1 MGDKELPGKSF
12 LMKYH
17 LFWPH
22 VPAVLV
28 PAWRFGFKSQYFVS
42 VPIGNDC
49 HLDQNPQNDV
59 ETSHLSPTEM
69 RKPTSR
75 PFSHTPFIFSSPLT
89 ITPWQPQSEVNM
101 TKSLKNGRKG
111 YKEPHKPTF
120 HLRRTQWIFYPLNF
134 MFGKY
139 FARIQPWVKIHKS
152 AFYPKIPIPPNQ
164 LQNPPSLKG
173 FLKSCFPKKFS
184 MIWNVCGVC
193 VEERKWSITFPC
205 LNPLTNSPSYVSLP
219 DLVVIVI
226 IILWSSAAL
235 VKTWELRFR
244 PPCHICNPP
253 HRFSLSWNID

>member
-1 MGDKELPGKSF
+1 MIKENNNADQNTADPPSLPAPRPPLVEQLQSQSLLLEKKLLFLGDKELPGKSF

-42 VPIGNDC
+42 VPIIAI
-49 HLDQNPQNDV
+49 LIKILK
-59 ETSHLSPTEM
+59 TMLTHLSPTEM

-120 HLRRTQWIFYPLNF
+120 HLRRTQ
-134 MFGKY
+134 
-139 FARIQPWVKIHKS
+139 
-152 AFYPKIPIPPNQ
+152 
-164 LQNPPSLKG
+164 
-173 FLKSCFPKKFS
+173 
-184 MIWNVCGVC
+184 
-193 VEERKWSITFPC
+193 
-205 LNPLTNSPSYVSLP
+205 
-219 DLVVIVI
+219 
-226 IILWSSAAL
+226 
-235 VKTWELRFR
+235 
-244 PPCHICNPP
+244 
-253 HRFSLSWNID
+253 

>member
-1 MGDKELPGKSF
+1 MLIRTLLTHHPCPLLALLWLNSFKVNLCSWKKKLNFLGDKELPGKSF

-42 VPIGNDC
+42 VPINAI
-49 HLDQNPQNDV
+49 LIKILK
-59 ETSHLSPTEM
+59 TMLTHLSPTEM

-120 HLRRTQWIFYPLNF
+120 HLRRTQ
-134 MFGKY
+134 
-139 FARIQPWVKIHKS
+139 
-152 AFYPKIPIPPNQ
+152 
-164 LQNPPSLKG
+164 
-173 FLKSCFPKKFS
+173 
-184 MIWNVCGVC
+184 
-193 VEERKWSITFPC
+193 
-205 LNPLTNSPSYVSLP
+205 
-219 DLVVIVI
+219 
-226 IILWSSAAL
+226 
-235 VKTWELRFR
+235 
-244 PPCHICNPP
+244 
-253 HRFSLSWNID
+253 